1 MPKLFDG
8 LGGKLPGINYS
19 FTTMKGNL
27 LLTAEFAQAF
37 ERSIDMLDNSI
48 KEMRRVAYNMMPEAL
63 VKFGLD
69 TALQDLCNDSNQ
81 TGALRVNYQSFGLA
95 DVSIEQTTAIAIYR
109 IVQELINYTINYSI
123 KQATVANAT
132 VQLSYADSKISIK
145 VEVDGKGFD
154 INSLQNVK
162 GIGWST
168 IQNRVEFLE
177 GTIDVKAE
185 ASKGT
190 LVHIEIN
197 I

>member
-1 MPKLFDG
+1 
-8 LGGKLPGINYS
+8 
-19 FTTMKGNL
+19 MKGNL
-27 LLTAEFAQAF
+27 LLTTEFAQAF
-37 ERSIDMLDNSI
+37 ERSIDMLDASI
-48 KEMRRVAYNMMPEAL
+48 KEMRRVAYNMMPDAL

-95 DVSIEQTTAIAIYR
+95 DVSIEQTTAIAIYK
-109 IVQELINYTINYSI
+109 IVQELINYTINYAI
-123 KQATVANAT
+123 EQATVANAT
-132 VQLSYADSKISIK
+132 VQLSYADAKISIK

-154 INSLQNVK
+154 INNLQNVK

-168 IQNRVEFLE
+168 IQTRVEFLE